1 MTTELKV
8 LALAALLQC
17 GQYLIYVVVANR
29 QVGLRYSLSARD
41 TPVQLTAMAGRSQRA
56 LNNHFEGLILFTI
69 AVLTVYLSD
78 KTSGLTGNLAWTYLF
93 ARILYIPAYLFGLN
107 PWRTIIWTVGWCA
120 TALMLVVA
128 VL

>member
-1 MTTELKV
+1 MITELYV

-17 GQYLIYVVVANR
+17 VQFVIYSVLANR
-29 QVGLRYSLSARD
+29 QVGIGYALTARD
-41 TPVQLTAMAGRSQRA
+41 QPRPLTGMAGRSQRA

-69 AVLTVYLSD
+69 AVLTVYLTD
-78 KTSGLTGNLAWTYLF
+78 KTSGLTGNLAWAYLI

-107 PWRTIIWTVGWCA
+107 PWRTVIWFVGWLA
-120 TALMLVVA
+120 TVLMLIVV